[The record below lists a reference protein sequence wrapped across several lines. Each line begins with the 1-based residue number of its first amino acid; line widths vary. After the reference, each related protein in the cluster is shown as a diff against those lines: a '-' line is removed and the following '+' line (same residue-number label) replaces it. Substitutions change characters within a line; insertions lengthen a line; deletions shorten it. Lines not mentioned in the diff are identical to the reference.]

1 MKILVISMNSIHTN
15 RWLSQLKSSHHE
27 IYYFEALGGSYNKG
41 LSWVNYQHYE
51 WRSRLGNFK
60 GKYLLKNKIPFLYKL
75 LLKKPASELNK
86 VVKNI
91 QPDVIHS
98 FSFYISCSP
107 FYEVIKNYKNIKW
120 IYSAWGNDLF
130 FNQHIL
136 KYKKDI
142 DFILPKIDYL
152 FADCTRDLVLAN
164 KLGFRGKVLGNFP
177 GGGGYKLRKSESLKN
192 TLQRCGI
199 IMKGYEGPKHKAIN
213 VLSSLHLVK
222 DFPNV
227 TILSAEKSVVNFVK
241 TNFNNYKEKFTIYA
255 KGENIPHSNLM
266 NMFNDSLIYISN
278 NLSDGMPNTLLEAI
292 SNGAFPIQSNPGGAS
307 EEIIT
312 HGENGLL
319 IEDCE
324 DIEEIKERILTA
336 LQSPNLIDKAFEK
349 NMELRKKLDY
359 EHIRKQV
366 LEKYELVEKEL
377 LC

>member
-1 MKILVISMNSIHTN
+1 
-15 RWLSQLKSSHHE
+15 
-27 IYYFEALGGSYNKG
+27 
-41 LSWVNYQHYE
+41 
-51 WRSRLGNFK
+51 
-60 GKYLLKNKIPFLYKL
+60 
-75 LLKKPASELNK
+75 
-86 VVKNI
+86 
-91 QPDVIHS
+91 
-98 FSFYISCSP
+98 
-107 FYEVIKNYKNIKW
+107 
-120 IYSAWGNDLF
+120 
-130 FNQHIL
+130 
-136 KYKKDI
+136 
-142 DFILPKIDYL
+142 
-152 FADCTRDLVLAN
+152 
-164 KLGFRGKVLGNFP
+164 
-177 GGGGYKLRKSESLKN
+177 
-192 TLQRCGI
+192 
-199 IMKGYEGPKHKAIN
+199 
-213 VLSSLHLVK
+213 
-222 DFPNV
+222 
-227 TILSAEKSVVNFVK
+227 VK
-241 TNFNNYKEKFTIYA
+241 TNFNNYREKFTIYA